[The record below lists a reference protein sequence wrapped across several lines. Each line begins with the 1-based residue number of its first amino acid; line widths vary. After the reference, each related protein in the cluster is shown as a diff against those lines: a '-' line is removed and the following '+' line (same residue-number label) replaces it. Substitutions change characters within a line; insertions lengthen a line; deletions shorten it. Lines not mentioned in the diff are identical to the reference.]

1 MRRRSAEAPT
11 HPQVTPLGG
20 TSLDGGSGA
29 EPMRRLQRMGAVTIG
44 VSLPR
49 AWVGERGLA
58 PGSPVILRPLP
69 DGSILLKDSSE
80 SLAPARSVIVVRAG
94 MPPEHLFRQLVGA
107 YLAGA
112 VEFVLHEPAGISPE
126 TRSVARTFAR
136 RTVQPEIVT
145 EEPATLVLR
154 DVSLGS
160 RLPLPQLLR
169 RMFQLVVDLQSEAVR
184 SFEHATEGRDI
195 QLGPR
200 DDEVDRHAWLIE
212 RILTMRIAT
221 DASGEL
227 LRSPLDDPVQVLLLV
242 RSLERIADH
251 AVSIAEHGSHFAQL
265 APSKRIV
272 NALTRHHQQVLDHLR
287 AAYALAE
294 RPDAS
299 QANEVIDAG
308 EALHAT
314 HRTLLENLVGYVSGS
329 PLPPT
334 GVVALG
340 LILQSIDRT
349 TAYADDIAEG
359 ALDRATRSE
368 IQRDPVPPRT
378 DDRTL
383 SSSLTTKRGGKRNG

>member
-1 MRRRSAEAPT
+1 
-11 HPQVTPLGG
+11 
-20 TSLDGGSGA
+20 
-29 EPMRRLQRMGAVTIG
+29 VTIG

-69 DGSILLKDSSE
+69 DGSILLKDSSDH
-80 SLAPARSVIVVRAG
+80 LTPARSVTVVRPAS
-94 MPPEHLFRQLVGA
+94 PPEHLFRQLVGA

-112 VEFVLHEPAGISPE
+112 VEFVLHEPDGVSPE
-126 TRSVARTFAR
+126 TRSIARTFAR

-145 EEPATLVLR
+145 EEPTTLVLR

-169 RMFQLVVDLQSEAVR
+169 RMFQLVVDLQAEAVR
-184 SFEHATEGRDI
+184 SFEHATEGRDV

-221 DASGEL
+221 DATGEL
-227 LRSPLDDPVQVLLLV
+227 LRAPLDDPVQVLLLV

-251 AVSIAEHGSHFAQL
+251 AVSIAEHGSHLAQL
-265 APSKRIV
+265 APPKRIIT
-272 NALTRHHQQVLDHLR
+272 ALTRHHEQVLDHLR
-287 AAYALAE
+287 SAYALAE
-294 RPDAS
+294 RPDTT

-314 HRTLLENLVGYVSGS
+314 HRTLLESLVGHVNAS
-329 PLPPT
+329 PLPPN

-359 ALDRATRSE
+359 ALDRATRLE
-368 IQRDPVPPRT
+368 LQREPVAARNDSPPSI
-378 DDRTL
+378 
-383 SSSLTTKRGGKRNG
+383 SSQTSKRGGKRNA